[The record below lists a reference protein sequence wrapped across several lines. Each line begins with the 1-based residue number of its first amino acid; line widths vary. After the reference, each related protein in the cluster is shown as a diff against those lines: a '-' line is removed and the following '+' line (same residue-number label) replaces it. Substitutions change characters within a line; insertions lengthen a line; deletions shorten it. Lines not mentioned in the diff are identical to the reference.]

1 MPLVY
6 IVDDEANIRQLAAF
20 GLADAGFETE
30 SFSSGSEVLHAMQQ
44 KMPDALVLDW
54 MMPPPDGLS
63 VCRSIRE
70 NPAQRHLPIL
80 LLTARGE
87 EGDRVFGLEFGADDY
102 MTKPFSVKEL
112 AARIKALL
120 RRADYLNS
128 TEETLT
134 RGALTMD
141 LARHQLTKNGTP
153 IALSL
158 REFELLY
165 ELMKKPG
172 RVLTREMLLE
182 RVWKTAFFGD
192 TRTVDVHIRY
202 LRQKIEDEP
211 EHPQYILTFR
221 GVGYCFAEETGRPA
235 PEGGRR

>member
-6 IVDDEANIRQLAAF
+6 VVDDEANIRQLAAF
-20 GLADAGFETE
+20 GLQDAGFETKD
-30 SFSSGSEVLHAMQQ
+30 FASGSEVLHAMQQ
-44 KMPDALVLDW
+44 RIPDALVLDW

-63 VCRSIRE
+63 VCRTIRE
-70 NPAQRHLPIL
+70 NPAQRHLPII
-80 LLTARGE
+80 LLTARGD

-112 AARIKALL
+112 AARVKALL
-120 RRADYLNS
+120 RRAEYLS
-128 TEETLT
+128 GSEETLT
-134 RGALTMD
+134 RGVFTID
-141 LARHQLTKNGTP
+141 LSRHQLTKNGVP

-158 REFELLY
+158 REFDLFY

-182 RVWKTAFFGD
+182 RVWKTEFFGD
-192 TRTVDVHIRY
+192 TRTVDVHVRY

-211 EHPQYILTFR
+211 DNPQYILTVR
-221 GVGYCFAEETGRPA
+221 GVGYCFAEEKG
-235 PEGGRR
+235 

>member
-20 GLADAGFETE
+20 GLQDAGFETRD
-30 SFSSGSEVLHAMQQ
+30 FASGSEALHAMQQ
-44 KMPDALVLDW
+44 RLPDALVLDW

-63 VCRSIRE
+63 VCRTIRE
-70 NPAQRHLPIL
+70 NPVQRHLPII
-80 LLTARGE
+80 LLTARGD

-112 AARIKALL
+112 AARVKSLL
-120 RRADYLNS
+120 RRAEYLS
-128 TEETLT
+128 GQEETLS
-134 RGALTMD
+134 RGVFTID
-141 LARHQLTKNGTP
+141 LSRHQLTKNGAP
-153 IALSL
+153 VALSL
-158 REFELLY
+158 REFDLFY

-182 RVWKTAFFGD
+182 RVWKTEFFGD

-211 EHPQYILTFR
+211 DHPQYILTVR
-221 GVGYCFAEETGRPA
+221 GVGYCFAEENG
-235 PEGGRR
+235 